1 MIVTPTKG
9 YNFWEYDSRLLDF
22 MKCGL
27 FYPSR
32 VSQTTTTT
40 KNKTKQK
47 QKKPGKIV
55 VMVSWTY
62 LLVGIELTIYTCVRK
77 GPTNKQNR
85 ICY

>member
-9 YNFWEYDSRLLDF
+9 YNFWEYESRLLDF

-40 KNKTKQK
+40 TTNKTKQK
-47 QKKPGKIV
+47 QKKT
-55 VMVSWTY
+55 W
-62 LLVGIELTIYTCVRK
+62 
-77 GPTNKQNR
+77 
-85 ICY
+85 